1 MAAVDLGDDPGA
13 LTAELRHGAVGR
25 VSGQQHR
32 TQAHEAVQHVAPLPR
47 CQPDAFALGGIEVA
61 IDVDGE

>member
-1 MAAVDLGDDPGA
+1 MAVRIVRCRDCPPSWQARCDRAAGW
-13 LTAELRHGAVGR
+13 R
-25 VSGQQHR
+25 V
-32 TQAHEAVQHVAPLPR
+32 HEAVQHVAPLPQ